1 MFINIFLVSVS
12 FVLVGVGLAL
22 AFVKLGVELPWA
34 RRKRSCVVTGWLV
47 GLLAVRLVSSAW

>member
-47 GLLAVRLVSSAW
+47 GLFSSETSE